1 MAANAVVRARINEK
15 IKDEA
20 SIVLAEMGLTVSDA
34 FRMLLTKI
42 AKEKRY
48 SVEPLMPN
56 AITQKAISE
65 LERDEGES
73 FNSVNDLMTSLDAD

>member
-15 IKDEA
+15 VKNEA

-56 AITQKAISE
+56 VLTQEAISE
-65 LERDEGES
+65 LERGEGES
-73 FNSVNDLMTSLDAD
+73 F